1 MESKACSSLFDDFI
15 MVFCKYFLY
24 YYEDTIDNIDTSRS
38 GYQRKA
44 FMFEDVLKDI
54 YKLADVYQKYY
65 EL

>member
-1 MESKACSSLFDDFI
+1 